1 MSDLISRQEALDTL
15 SAFVDLDEYYH
26 GRKCEN
32 IPMLNVKRYLENAPS
47 AEPEPEEFEWCHDCK
62 EYDQEKHCCHRWTKV
77 IRQTV
82 KEVKAQYALEYPKII
97 HCKDC
102 KFYTPMNRE
111 LKTGICSLTMHHLG
125 DEGFCSDADMRG
137 DQ

>member
-47 AEPEPEEFEWCHDCK
+47 AEPERKTGKWKVHLYKLGRERYECSECTGRCDL
-62 EYDQEKHCCHRWTKV
+62 EYD
-77 IRQTV
+77 
-82 KEVKAQYALEYPKII
+82 
-97 HCKDC
+97 
-102 KFYTPMNRE
+102 
-111 LKTGICSLTMHHLG
+111 
-125 DEGFCSDADMRG
+125 FCPNCGADMRG
-137 DQ
+137 NDEFLG